1 MTTVSDVIALMEELA
16 PPELAESWDNPGL
29 QLGSPEWPVQ
39 KIMVA
44 LDALPAVVG
53 DACEQ
58 GADLLI
64 THHPF
69 IFKALKQIDFSTPQ
83 GRMMELATRNRLA
96 VFSAHT
102 NLDWARGGLNDAFAE
117 AIGLKNISPLVAME
131 QAGPENGLGRI
142 GAVTAPTDLA
152 GLANSIKRVFGIARL
167 RITGAL
173 DMPVRRVAICTG
185 SGSGLLSAFFES
197 DAQVFISGDLR
208 YHDARDAELQQR
220 ALIDLGHFASEHLMV
235 DLIRRKLSMELAR
248 SGHEAAVLA
257 TEKERDPFVLF

>member
-1 MTTVSDVIALMEELA
+1 MTTVSDVIGLMDELA

-29 QLGSPEWPVQ
+29 QLGSPAWPVQ

-44 LDALPAVVG
+44 LDALPAVVA

-58 GADLLI
+58 DADLLI

-69 IFKALKQIDFSTPQ
+69 IFKALKQIDYSTPQ
-83 GRMMELATRNRLA
+83 GQMIELATRHRLA

-102 NLDWARGGLNDAFAE
+102 NLDWASGGLNDAFAE
-117 AIGLKNISPLVAME
+117 AIDLKNVTPLASLE
-131 QAGPENGLGRI
+131 QAGPGNGLGRI
-142 GAVTAPTDLA
+142 GEMETPTELA
-152 GLANSIKRVFGIARL
+152 GLARSIKTVFGISSL

-173 DMPVRRVAICTG
+173 DMPVRRAAICTG

-208 YHDARDAELQQR
+208 YHDARDAELYQR

-235 DLIRRKLSMELAR
+235 DLIRRRLGTMLAR
-248 SGHEAAVLA
+248 AGHEAAVLA
-257 TEKERDPFVLF
+257 TEKECDPFVIF